1 MMPVERPKI
10 SDESFLDLMLGLHI
24 DFSSDVETARTIYDA
39 AAGAAG
45 EPDLASLLA
54 DGAIRVRWGRISVL
68 RPHHRGEGAI
78 APPAGV
84 TALRTKWYEQRF
96 HLSRAL
102 HARSELATYANDIEK
117 TASIAG
123 VVGCQTPQWVAARL
137 WDRSPSTATDAKA
150 ALREWADRWVAMGAP
165 MLVPSQAWGADVAK
179 TFLENALEVLAS
191 DAALPRWVDRR
202 EHIINEL
209 ALANGISRKNVEM
222 FVHPLP
228 ETVVARALWLDN
240 QRIEIPIMEAL
251 FVSADIFGLFRLVLT
266 DIEHAD
272 LSPAPNPLAVKVLSL
287 AVDRL
292 DLLHMLLFWIG
303 RHPCVVADLLF
314 FPPTAALACLV
325 IARWPA
331 PHDAWNRE
339 LTLRDHQTAKASA
352 FMDAISVVTHYLEQS
367 SVPSAEVAA
376 LFEWLHSNPPGLSGE
391 GIGSASAMLF
401 ALKGELVGQS
411 SETLSAMVT
420 ALVPSL
426 HSSGLESPAFAA
438 TLDLIEIGDLVA
450 TIEPAPV
457 VDVYLRSVAMGGYQT
472 TTHRIS
478 EGAAVTLFHL
488 AERMSAAKR
497 NEFLYPLGVDGRAR
511 AVGDQN
517 PFTLADD
524 IARSIRCHIRILCRV
539 IVGLGEQQPADLVN
553 ALASAVRP
561 VAVQIAGQ
569 ASIATFAPRYAIQG
583 AYATHD
589 KPIAADI
596 GAALTMLSAA
606 QADRVLSAFLETG
619 EPMILAEIVAY
630 APRSMRDRITKRL
643 SEISPHDADAV
654 LSFTEVQARIETL
667 LASGVPDTAAKF
679 IHDEQTIQTLG
690 KVPGRSLVRLHA
702 QLRLFF
708 AQGDWTSIAS
718 IEVPDDLRG
727 LDEASARDTIGFF
740 RALTELKKPNGDFAG
755 AEHVFARL
763 EQRRPTVLAYSV
775 NRLAAA
781 ISRLLENN
789 GFALLQGAALAE
801 GRKLLTESE
810 SLASRA
816 QGQPDADIAATNR
829 ALLSLAVGHPE
840 GALQALAGVRGDEHR
855 ATVAAYTAVAFSRLG
870 RPEEA
875 AASLKAAEESLGVTE
890 VLKAAWD
897 YLGKGTPFSGYANTS
912 IDENPVPQ
920 VKRALLAF
928 LQMDPIL
935 QAEALSPHPDDPFDR
950 VVIDFVRAAGNS
962 ISGLVP
968 MMKNVTI
975 DQSEDDLTAFL
986 HRVLEAKVEF
996 LGWTISDQSRG
1007 GRTPKGNAG
1016 ERDLVLRKGSST
1028 LAVLEAVVCSRPVT
1042 QAWAR
1047 DELTMHF
1054 QKLLGYDTCRLFFH
1068 VTYAY
1073 IADLASIAA
1082 HLRQV
1087 VQDQAPDG
1095 FTFIGSA
1102 EIPLTDS
1109 RPTGFI
1115 ARYKGGLSEVRVV
1128 FLILDIGQVVQQAA
1142 TIRAEGRNPRRPK
1155 KGSRSSKQGKVGRQ
1169 PKTKKTSVLQ
1179 TAKKKGKVVK
1189 RKTVQKKKKP

>member
-1 MMPVERPKI
+1 MMPAERPKI
-10 SDESFLDLMLGLHI
+10 SDELFLDLMLGLHI
-24 DFSSDVETARTIYDA
+24 DFGSDVETSRAIYDSA
-39 AAGAAG
+39 AAAAG
-45 EPDLASLLA
+45 EPGLANLLA
-54 DGAIRVRWGRISVL
+54 AGAIRVRWGRICML
-68 RPHHRGEGAI
+68 RPHHRGQDAI

-84 TALRTKWYEQRF
+84 TALRTKWYEQTF
-96 HLSRAL
+96 HISRAV
-102 HARSELATYANDIEK
+102 HARTELATYANDIEK
-117 TASIAG
+117 IASVTG

-137 WDRSPSTATDAKA
+137 WDRSSSTATDTKG
-150 ALREWADRWVAMGAP
+150 ALREWVDRWLAMGAP
-165 MLVPSQAWGADVAK
+165 MLVPSQVWSADVAK
-179 TFLENALEVLAS
+179 SFLENALEVLTL
-191 DAALPRWVDRR
+191 DAALPGWVDRR

-209 ALANGISRKNVEM
+209 VLANGVSRKNVEM
-222 FVHPLP
+222 FVHLLP
-228 ETVVARALWLDN
+228 ETVIGRALWLDN
-240 QRIEIPIMEAL
+240 QRIEVPIMEAL
-251 FVSADIFGLFRLVLT
+251 FGSADIFGLFRLVLS
-266 DIEHAD
+266 DVEHAD
-272 LSPAPNPLAVKVLSL
+272 LSPAPNPLAVKALSL
-287 AVDRL
+287 AADRL
-292 DLLHMLLFWIG
+292 DLLHMLLFWIE
-303 RHPCVVADLLF
+303 RHPQVLADLLL

-339 LTLRDHQTAKASA
+339 LTLRDHLTAKASA
-352 FMDAISVVTHYLEQS
+352 FTDAISVVAHYLKQS
-367 SVPSAEVAA
+367 LVPSAEVAA
-376 LFEWLHSNPPGLSGE
+376 LLEWLHSNPPGLSGE
-391 GIGSASAMLF
+391 GIGSAAAMRF
-401 ALKGELVGQS
+401 SLKGELVGQS
-411 SETLSAMVT
+411 SEALSAMVT
-420 ALVPSL
+420 ALAPSL
-426 HSSGLESPAFAA
+426 RNSGLESPAFAA
-438 TLDLIEIGDLVA
+438 TLDLIEIGGLA
-450 TIEPAPV
+450 TTIEPVPI
-457 VDVYLRSVAMGGYQT
+457 VDVYLRSVAKGGYQT
-472 TTHRIS
+472 TAHRIS
-478 EGAAVTLFHL
+478 EGAAATLFHL
-488 AERMSAAKR
+488 VERMSAAER

-511 AVGDQN
+511 AVADQN
-517 PFTLADD
+517 PFTLADE

-553 ALASAVRP
+553 ALASTVRP
-561 VAVQIAGQ
+561 VAIQIAGQ
-569 ASIATFAPRYAIQG
+569 ASVATFAPRYAIQG

-589 KPIAADI
+589 RPIAADI
-596 GAALTMLSAA
+596 GAALTALPAA
-606 QADRVLSAFLETG
+606 QADRVLSAFLETN
-619 EPMILAEIVAY
+619 EPMILAQILAY

-643 SEISPHDADAV
+643 SEISPRDADAI
-654 LSFTEVQARIETL
+654 LSLTEVQARIETL
-667 LASGVPDTAAKF
+667 LAAGVPDTAAKF
-679 IHDEQTIQTLG
+679 IDEEQTVQTFG
-690 KVPGRSLVRLHA
+690 RVPGRSLVRLHA

-727 LDEASARDTIGFF
+727 PDEASARDTIDFF
-740 RALTELKKPNGDFAG
+740 RALTELKKPDGDFAG
-755 AEHVFARL
+755 AEHVFALL
-763 EQRRPTVLAYSV
+763 EQRYPTVLAYSV

-781 ISRLLENN
+781 ISRLLGKN

-816 QGQPDADIAATNR
+816 QGQPDADIVATNR

-875 AASLKAAEESLGVTE
+875 AATLKGAEESLGAIE

-897 YLGKGTPFSGYANTS
+897 YLGKGTPFSTYANTS

-950 VVIDFVRAAGNS
+950 VVIDFVRAAGSS

-1028 LAVLEAVVCSRPVT
+1028 LAVLEAVVCTRPVT

-1087 VQDQAPDG
+1087 AQDQAPDG

-1109 RPTGFI
+1109 RPTGFV

-1142 TIRAEGRNPRRPK
+1142 TMRAEARNPRKPK
-1155 KGSRSSKQGKVGRQ
+1155 KGSRSSKLGKAGRQ
-1169 PKTKKTSVLQ
+1169 PKTKKSSVLL
-1179 TAKKKGKVVK
+1179 TTKKGKVVK